1 MAVPRDKIIA
11 NAEKLVT
18 KGKVEQAIKEYER
31 LLADNPSDV
40 NTLNRIG
47 DLWVRINR
55 TDEAVKVF
63 GQIADRYAIDG
74 FFLKAIAIYKK
85 VNKLDP
91 SRLQIYSQLAD
102 LYAKQGLAMEA
113 KGQYQVLADY
123 YQKHGDAANALAT
136 YRKIAELDPNSLNVH
151 VKLADLYS
159 QNNQTADALRE
170 YDRVG
175 KMLLKRGQLNE
186 ALVVFQKAL
195 KIDPGNV
202 DLAESLVASLIDARD
217 FDNAISLLQSTLE
230 ANKQNPR
237 LVALLGKTHLGK
249 GDLATAKRVL
259 EQGLS
264 SNPTD
269 PSLREN
275 LAELAL
281 REGSPD
287 EALNVLGP
295 LADSLAARGDAT
307 AADFLNKIIRIEPLH
322 TPTLARLVDINKQ
335 LRRETHVISALTSLA
350 EAHIAVSELH
360 DAISVLEELV
370 RKEPQ
375 NSQHQEKLGFVRRKL
390 GIDTPVA
397 PSPAKTAPV
406 AAIPEPEEVEEA
418 VEEIS
423 FGEPEAPEVEIE
435 LGEPEEISID
445 MEGPGDLDFGIP
457 VESELGMPEIEPV
470 PEPAPE
476 VDEDL
481 DFITEHMTEAEVF
494 AKYGLAEKAIEHL
507 SLVLNRNPRHAEAN
521 ERLLRIYLDE
531 SQKPQATDI
540 AMQLLSIHQEDGN
553 DEAFDRIF
561 NDLVARGFMVDPG
574 PPVLVE
580 QGPDVPAGTAISR
593 PAPVAR
599 AKPASAPPP
608 VAAPEPVVAEPEEIT
623 LDFEEATE
631 APSLDFGAAEEDTTI
646 DFEVEAPAEELV
658 EEVSLAEEPAAI
670 DEISFDLTPPVEE
683 SAVELPPLAEEPV
696 LEMPDFGSEEP
707 VLEMAIPEEP
717 VETISFDEP
726 SAGLG
731 FEDLAAEPPATEEPA
746 IEFPSAEEPAIELP
760 PLEEPAIEIPPAEEP
775 TFEIPP
781 IEAEALLEDAAL
793 EQPALE
799 EISFDEE
806 PAAAAS
812 ELELELPVAAE
823 TEVGTPAVEEL
834 GEVDFY
840 IEQELFD
847 EARTKLDA
855 LMAQYPDN
863 DELLDRKGRLDAA
876 TAPPEAMAPP
886 PKLAPQ
892 FSAKDIEDE
901 LLSAIPDDDEDIEIY
916 PPAAAAAAPPPPIDE
931 GDLFAEEDDFF
942 DLASEL
948 ENELLA
954 DDEQVSLADEEQS
967 LEDIFREFKK
977 GVEQQLD
984 SEDYD
989 THYNLGIAY
998 KEMGLIDEA
1007 IGEFQ
1012 LASKDPKRMIECCS
1026 MLGLCFLEKGMPQ
1039 LAVKWYKKGLESPEI
1054 TEDEHLGLLYDL
1066 GSAHLEIGDIAN
1078 AQKAFL
1084 EVYGVNTGYRD
1095 VINKIKQIEEA
1106 KK

>member
-18 KGKVEQAIKEYER
+18 KGKIEQAIKEYER
-31 LLADNPSDV
+31 LLADNPNDV

-63 GQIADRYAIDG
+63 GQIADRYAVDG

-91 SRLQIYSQLAD
+91 SNLHVYGQLAE

-123 YQKHGDAANALAT
+123 YQKHGQAANALAT

-175 KMLLKRGQLNE
+175 KMLLKRGQINE

-195 KIDPGNV
+195 KIDPANV
-202 DLAESLVASLIDARD
+202 ELAESLVVSLIDARD
-217 FDNAISLLQSTLE
+217 FDNAISLLKSTLE

-237 LVALLGKTHLGK
+237 LVALLGKTLLGK
-249 GDLATAKRVL
+249 GDMGAAKKVL
-259 EQGLS
+259 EQGLAA
-264 SNPTD
+264 NPTD
-269 PSLREN
+269 PSLRES

-287 EALNVLGP
+287 DALAVLGP
-295 LADSLAARGDAT
+295 LAESLAARGDAT
-307 AADFLNKIIRIEPLH
+307 AADYLNKIIRIEPLH
-322 TPTLARLVDINKQ
+322 TPTLARLVDVNKQ
-335 LRRETHVISALTSLA
+335 LRRDTHVISSLTSLA
-350 EAHIAVSELH
+350 EAHIAINEMH
-360 DAISVLEELV
+360 EAAAVLDELV

-375 NSQHQEKLGFVRRKL
+375 NAQHKEKLAFVKRKL
-390 GIDTPVA
+390 GMDPGTP
-397 PSPAKTAPV
+397 PASSGPTTAPV
-406 AAIPEPEEVEEA
+406 RAIVEPEPEAFEEA
-418 VEEIS
+418 EELSFTEPAIRDEPSIEIDVEADAEEIS
-423 FGEPEAPEVEIE
+423 
-435 LGEPEEISID
+435 LD
-445 MEGPGDLDFGIP
+445 MEPPGDLDFGLP
-457 VESELGMPEIEPV
+457 PMSDLEMPGFEAAAETPLL
-470 PEPAPE
+470 
-476 VDEDL
+476 VDENL

-507 SLVLNRNPRHAEAN
+507 SLVLGRSPRHADAN
-521 ERLLRIYLDE
+521 ERLLRLHLDE
-531 SQKPQATDI
+531 GQKPQAI
-540 AMQLLSIHQEDGN
+540 EVAIRLLTVLQEDGN

-561 NDLVARGFMVDPG
+561 NDLAGRGFMVDPG
-574 PPVLVE
+574 PPVAVE
-580 QGPDVPAGTAISR
+580 LAPATPAPKPAAAAKPA
-593 PAPVAR
+593 PAPVA
-599 AKPASAPPP
+599 KPKPAPPP
-608 VAAPEPVVAEPEEIT
+608 VVVPEPIAEEPEEIT
-623 LDFEEATE
+623 LDFEEE
-631 APSLDFGAAEEDTTI
+631 AASSIDLTPPQDEASIDFG
-646 DFEVEAPAEELV
+646 VEAPAEEL
-658 EEVSLAEEPAAI
+658 S
-670 DEISFDLTPPVEE
+670 
-683 SAVELPPLAEEPV
+683 
-696 LEMPDFGSEEP
+696 
-707 VLEMAIPEEP
+707 
-717 VETISFDEP
+717 
-726 SAGLG
+726 
-731 FEDLAAEPPATEEPA
+731 
-746 IEFPSAEEPAIELP
+746 
-760 PLEEPAIEIPPAEEP
+760 
-775 TFEIPP
+775 
-781 IEAEALLEDAAL
+781 
-793 EQPALE
+793 
-799 EISFDEE
+799 EISFDEAPVEEISFEETPAEAEEIEEISFEEPSLDMPVVEEVSVLAPEEPAIAEEPALTMEPELEEITFEDE
-806 PAAAAS
+806 PAALVPEPAMPQ
-812 ELELELPVAAE
+812 LDE
-823 TEVGTPAVEEL
+823 TPLSFEPSDEDL

-840 IEQELFD
+840 IEQELYD
-847 EARTKLDA
+847 EARTKLDS
-855 LMAQYPDN
+855 LIAQFP
-863 DELLDRKGRLDAA
+863 ESAAVLDRKGKLDIA
-876 TAPPEAMAPP
+876 TAPPEIMAPP
-886 PKLAPQ
+886 PRLAPQ

-901 LLSAIPDDDEDIEIY
+901 LLAAIPLDDEEIEIY
-916 PPAAAAAAPPPPIDE
+916 PPAASTAPPAAQIDE
-931 GDLFAEEDDFF
+931 TNLFAEEDDFF

-948 ENELLA
+948 EGELMQEEESA
-954 DDEQVSLADEEQS
+954 SLADEEQS

-1054 TEDEHLGLLYDL
+1054 TEEEHLGLLYDL
-1066 GSAHLEIGDIAN
+1066 GCAHLETGDIAN

-1095 VINKIKQIEEA
+1095 VIGKIKQIEEA

>member
-91 SRLQIYSQLAD
+91 SRLEIYGQLAE

-113 KGQYQVLADY
+113 KGQFQVLADY
-123 YQKHGDAANALAT
+123 YQKHGDAAKALAT

-159 QNNQTADALRE
+159 QNGQTADALRE

-202 DLAESLVASLIDARD
+202 DLAESLVASLIEARD

-249 GDLATAKRVL
+249 GDLSTAKRVL

-264 SNPTD
+264 ANPTD
-269 PSLREN
+269 ASLREN

-287 EALNVLGP
+287 DALDVLGP
-295 LADSLAARGDAT
+295 LADSLAARGDAA
-307 AADFLNKIIRIEPLH
+307 AADLLNRIIRIEPLH
-322 TPTLARLVDINKQ
+322 TPTLARLVDVNKQ
-335 LRRETHVISALTSLA
+335 LRRETHVVSSLTSLA
-350 EAHIAVSELH
+350 EAHIAVSELRE
-360 DAISVLEELV
+360 AIAVLEELI

-375 NSQHQEKLGFVRRKL
+375 NSQHQEKLAFVRRKL
-390 GIDTPVA
+390 GIDTPVV
-397 PSPAKTAPV
+397 PSPTKTAPV
-406 AAIPEPEEVEEA
+406 AAIPEPEP
-418 VEEIS
+418 VEEIAEEVS
-423 FGEPEAPEVEIE
+423 FGEPMEFEEPAIEIE
-435 LGEPEEISID
+435 MEMPEEISID

-457 VESELGMPEIEPV
+457 VESELAMPE
-470 PEPAPE
+470 PEPEPMFAPP

-494 AKYGLAEKAIEHL
+494 AKYGLAEKAVEHL

-521 ERLLRIYLDE
+521 ERLLRIHLDE
-531 SQKPQATDI
+531 GQKALAIDV
-540 AMQLLSIHQEDGN
+540 AMQLLSIHQEDGS

-561 NDLVARGFMVDPG
+561 NDLATRGFMVDPG

-580 QGPDVPAGTAISR
+580 LAPEVPATPVAKPVPVAKPK
-593 PAPVAR
+593 PAPV
-599 AKPASAPPP
+599 PPP
-608 VAAPEPVVAEPEEIT
+608 VIVPELIVPEPEEIT
-623 LDFEEATE
+623 LDFEEAVETPDIDL
-631 APSLDFGAAEEDTTI
+631 APAEEEPTVE
-646 DFEVEAPAEELV
+646 FGVEAPAEEV
-658 EEVSLAEEPAAI
+658 Q
-670 DEISFDLTPPVEE
+670 EISFEDEIAAAP
-683 SAVELPPLAEEPV
+683 ELSFEMPSFEDEPA
-696 LEMPDFGSEEP
+696 LEMPAIEET
-707 VLEMAIPEEP
+707 
-717 VETISFDEP
+717 VETISFEDSSDTVGFGE
-726 SAGLG
+726 LG
-731 FEDLAAEPPATEEPA
+731 VEE
-746 IEFPSAEEPAIELP
+746 
-760 PLEEPAIEIPPAEEP
+760 
-775 TFEIPP
+775 
-781 IEAEALLEDAAL
+781 
-793 EQPALE
+793 PALE
-799 EISFDEE
+799 EISFEEE
-806 PAAAAS
+806 PAAAVP
-812 ELELELPVAAE
+812 ELDMAMPEVEEPAAE
-823 TEVGTPAVEEL
+823 APAIEEL

-855 LMAQYPDN
+855 LIAQYPEST
-863 DELLDRKGRLDAA
+863 ELLDRKGRLDAA
-876 TAPPEAMAPP
+876 TAPPEVMAPP
-886 PKLAPQ
+886 PMLAPQ

-901 LLSAIPDDDEDIEIY
+901 LLAAIPDDDEDIEIY
-916 PPAAAAAAPPPPIDE
+916 QPAAAAAPPPSIDE

-948 ENELLA
+948 ENELLQ
-954 DDEQVSLADEEQS
+954 DEEQVSLADEEQS

-1012 LASKDPKRMIECCS
+1012 LVSKDPKRMIECCS

-1039 LAVKWYKKGLESPEI
+1039 LAVKWYKKGLECPEI
-1054 TEDEHLGLLYDL
+1054 TEEEHLGLLYDL